1 MKRTMSRRPSVSGL
15 VAPFVGIL
23 LTAALVG
30 CGAEQEPTVAD
41 DGNTVVTAP
50 GTLSRLDVSGT
61 YQFVGEEV
69 PNTMKG
75 TITFEQEGD
84 LVRVTGT
91 KYENNPSR
99 ELKGEATIKGT
110 RLEIV
115 LVPIDDDPTY
125 EAEVLFIFSEDGD
138 TFEVS
143 FTDTNGDEGDMGSY
157 RGVRQ

>member
-15 VAPFVGIL
+15 VAPFVVIL

-30 CGAEQEPTVAD
+30 CGAEREPTAAD
-41 DGNTVVTAP
+41 DGNTVVAAP
-50 GTLSRLDVSGT
+50 GTWSMLDVSGT
-61 YQFVGEEV
+61 YEFGGEEV

-115 LVPIDDDPTY
+115 LVPINDDPTY

-157 RGVRQ
+157 TGVRK

>member
-1 MKRTMSRRPSVSGL
+1 M
-15 VAPFVGIL
+15 
-23 LTAALVG
+23 
-30 CGAEQEPTVAD
+30 
-41 DGNTVVTAP
+41 
-50 GTLSRLDVSGT
+50 SGT
-61 YQFVGEEV
+61 YQFVGEEI

-91 KYENNPSR
+91 TYENNPSR
-99 ELKGEATIKGT
+99 ELKGEATIKGR

-115 LVPIDDDPTY
+115 LVPINDDPTY
-125 EAEVLFIFSEDGD
+125 EAEVLFIFSEDGN

-157 RGVRQ
+157 TGVRQ

>member
-1 MKRTMSRRPSVSGL
+1 LSACGGVDGDAASTSIAGAAPTTATGVTQTTE
-15 VAPFVGIL
+15 VAP
-23 LTAALVG
+23 T
-30 CGAEQEPTVAD
+30 TD
-41 DGNTVVTAP
+41 
-50 GTLSRLDVSGT
+50 LSTLDVSGT
-61 YQFVGEEV
+61 YQFVGEV

-91 KYENNPSR
+91 KYENNASR

-115 LVPIDDDPTY
+115 LVPINDDPTY

-143 FTDTNGDEGDMGSY
+143 FMDTNGDEGDMGSY
-157 RGVRQ
+157 TGVRQ

>member
-23 LTAALVG
+23 LTAALGG
-30 CGAEQEPTVAD
+30 CSTEQEPTVAH
-41 DGNTVVTAP
+41 DGNTVATAP
-50 GTLSRLDVSGT
+50 GTLPTLDVSGT

-91 KYENNPSR
+91 KYENNPAR

-115 LVPIDDDPTY
+115 LVPINDDPTY

-157 RGVRQ
+157 TGVRQ